1 MDQSP
6 QFSDNSSL
14 VRTSTGAASPDVTRR
29 ASNGASYG
37 MSAPPPILP
46 TGDDSGASGI
56 LSYWRILRLHK
67 GSWLLFSCLGGILG
81 LLVTLPQTA
90 IYRAKT
96 AIEIQSLN
104 DNFMNMR
111 QSTQVYDGAGGTDS
125 SEIPTQLLI
134 LQSDTLMERV
144 VAQLESDGV
153 VPSEKSRLSTWR
165 RLLNI
170 HEPDQT
176 HAAERT
182 LGEIVSSVKARATG
196 QTRVIEITADSPDP
210 KLAAAFLNTL
220 TAKFIEENLESRW
233 KSTQKTAE
241 WLSRQLDDMRIKL
254 EKSEDSLQR
263 YARDSG
269 LLFTDEKT
277 NLSSEKLKQLQQE
290 LSMASA
296 ARMSRQSTY
305 ELAQQSSPD
314 ALPDVLND
322 GTLRETA
329 AKIRDLRAQMA
340 DLGAVYT
347 PDYAKVRRAQAEL
360 SALQSTFDRDR
371 AAILARIQNEYKD
384 ASRREQL
391 LQDAYN
397 AQTRQVTGEG
407 EKSIQYNILKREVD
421 SNRQLYDS
429 MLAQLKQSSIA
440 SAMRASN
447 VRIVDPAKD
456 PRRPYK
462 PDLLQSLGVG
472 TLAGIFLGATFIV
485 ARFRSNRTIQQ
496 PGECALF
503 LGLPELGIIPSGK
516 KPKGL
521 QSEQENGRLSEDSV
535 ELVTLQ
541 TTPSPVAEGFRSA
554 LISILFRGAQSLE
567 AQPQTFVLTSPSPS
581 EGKSTVTSN
590 LAIAISEVGRRVL
603 LIDADMRRPR
613 LHEVFSVNNQV
624 GLSSLLKERTPLN
637 GDASLGGLIQK
648 TSVQNLWILPSG
660 PGTSSATNL
669 LYGAHMAK
677 LMDYLRP
684 QFDAILIDTP
694 PMLQIPDARVVARLA
709 DSVIMVVRSAQ
720 TTRDAISAACQ
731 RLSDDGT
738 KVLGTILNDWN
749 PKSSP
754 NGYYGYDEKSY
765 HRYGS
770 YFHQNEKLAG
780 SGANRRGSL

>member
-1 MDQSP
+1 MDQLP
-6 QFSDNSSL
+6 P
-14 VRTSTGAASPDVTRR
+14 SPDKSLLIQAPRATPIPDTTRR
-29 ASNGASYG
+29 GYPV
-37 MSAPPPILP
+37 SAPPQILSSV
-46 TGDDSGASGI
+46 DDSGATEGI
-56 LSYWRILRLHK
+56 LAYWRILRLHK
-67 GSWLLFSCLGGILG
+67 GSWLLFSCLGAILG
-81 LLVTLPQTA
+81 FLVTLPQTS
-90 IYRAKT
+90 IYQAQT

-111 QSTQVYDGAGGTDS
+111 QSTEVYEGATGGADS
-125 SEIPTQLLI
+125 SEIPTQLRI

-144 VAQLESDGV
+144 VAQMESDGV
-153 VPSEKSRLSTWR
+153 VPSESSRLSAWR

-176 HAAERT
+176 HAAERV
-182 LGEIVSSVKARATG
+182 LGQIVRTVKARASG
-196 QTRVIEITADSPDP
+196 QTRIIEITADSPDP
-210 KLAAAFLNTL
+210 KLAAKFLNTL

-254 EKSEDSLQR
+254 EKSEDSLQH
-263 YARDSG
+263 YARESG

-277 NLSSEKLKQLQQE
+277 NVSSEKLKQLQEE
-290 LSMASA
+290 LSTASG
-296 ARMSRQSTY
+296 ARMARQSTF
-305 ELAQQSSPD
+305 ELAQSSSPD

-322 GTLRETA
+322 PTLRETA
-329 AKIRDLRAQMA
+329 AKIRDLRAQIA
-340 DLGAVYT
+340 DLSAVYT
-347 PDYAKVRRAQAEL
+347 PDYARVKRAQAEL

-371 AAILARIQNEYKD
+371 AAILERIKNEYKD
-384 ASRREQL
+384 AARHEQL

-447 VRIVDPAKD
+447 VRIVDAAKD
-456 PRRPYK
+456 PTRPYK
-462 PDLLQSLGVG
+462 PDLTQSLGIG
-472 TLAGIFLGATFIV
+472 TLAGVFLGAAFIV
-485 ARFRSNRTIQQ
+485 ARFRSDRTIQQ
-496 PGECALF
+496 PGECLHF
-503 LGLPELGIIPSGK
+503 LGLPELGIIPSAK
-516 KPKGL
+516 KTKTL
-521 QSEQENGRLSEDSV
+521 QSAEGAERLSEDSV

-541 TTPSPVAEGFRSA
+541 AAPSAVAEGFRSA
-554 LISILFRGAQSLE
+554 LISILFTADQSL
-567 AQPQTFVLTSPSPS
+567 QSKPMTLVLTSPNPG
-581 EGKSTVTSN
+581 EGKSTIASN
-590 LAIAISEVGRRVL
+590 LAIAIADVGRKVL

-613 LHEVFSVNNQV
+613 QHEVFAVNNQV
-624 GLSSLLKERTPLN
+624 GLSSLLKQRTQLN
-637 GDASLGGLIQK
+637 GDVSLGGLIQK
-648 TSVQNLWILPSG
+648 TSVENLWILPSG

-669 LYGAHMAK
+669 LYSAHMAK
-677 LMDYLRP
+677 LIDYLKL

-709 DSVIMVVRSAQ
+709 DSVILVVRSAQ

-754 NGYYGYDEKSY
+754 NGYYGYDDKSY

-770 YFHQNEKLAG
+770 YYQPSEKTANGAG
-780 SGANRRGSL
+780 SRTGTS